1 MNPDIAAVLA
11 GERQW
16 CVVTGDCRD
25 ILPTLPD
32 KSVDAVVTDPPYGV
46 GFKYDSYDDTRENW
60 FALMDAV
67 MPQVRRSARFV
78 VLPSCQV
85 KLLGWWYHHHCP
97 EWQIV
102 WCKGSPWHVSTIG
115 FNDYEPLLTWGKP
128 MKPMHDHFYA
138 RCEDF
143 QTDGHPCPKSVEWAR
158 WLVSRSTNPGA
169 IVLDPFAGS
178 FTTGVAC
185 VELGRRFIGVE
196 VSPAYCD
203 VGRARLKAAEAQGQ
217 LFASSPP
224 TVVDDGDLYAQHE

>member
-97 EWQIV
+97 
-102 WCKGSPWHVSTIG
+102 
-115 FNDYEPLLTWGKP
+115 
-128 MKPMHDHFYA
+128 
-138 RCEDF
+138 
-143 QTDGHPCPKSVEWAR
+143 
-158 WLVSRSTNPGA
+158 
-169 IVLDPFAGS
+169 
-178 FTTGVAC
+178 
-185 VELGRRFIGVE
+185 
-196 VSPAYCD
+196 
-203 VGRARLKAAEAQGQ
+203 
-217 LFASSPP
+217 
-224 TVVDDGDLYAQHE
+224 